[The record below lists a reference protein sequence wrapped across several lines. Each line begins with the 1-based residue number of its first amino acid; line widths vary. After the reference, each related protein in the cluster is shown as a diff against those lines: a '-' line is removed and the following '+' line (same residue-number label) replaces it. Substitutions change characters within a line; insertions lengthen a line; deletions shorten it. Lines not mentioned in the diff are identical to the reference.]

1 MKYKMIVSDFDDT
14 ILRDDLTVSDEFYK
28 AVADYE
34 KAGGLFAVATGRM
47 TYAIVPIL
55 QEAKLKGEVM
65 TFQGAIVADIE
76 SGKILE
82 RITIPSKRGIEIC
95 EYLEDMGVYF
105 QIYDD
110 HLVLGNKPSE
120 YMEMYAKFCTCP
132 MKVCETK
139 ISEYLRT
146 TGFETVKILLMEPE
160 ENILGHL
167 NRLTAEFGND
177 CFVATSKPWLVEI
190 VNKKIDKGIAV
201 DKLAKKHG
209 IKREE
214 IICIGDSLNDAPMIA
229 YAGLGAVVANGS
241 DAAKA
246 YADIIV
252 PSCQD
257 DGVAYTIRK
266 YGLGEDI

>member
-14 ILRDDLTVSDEFYK
+14 ILREDMTVSDEFFK

-34 KAGGLFAVATGRM
+34 KAGGRFAVATGRM
-47 TYAIVPIL
+47 TYSIVPIL
-55 QEAKLKGEVM
+55 QQAGFKGEVM
-65 TFQGAIVADIE
+65 TFQGAVVADIE

-82 RITIPSKRGIEIC
+82 RISIPLARAIEIC

-105 QIYDD
+105 QIYKDD
-110 HLVLGNKPSE
+110 LVLGNKASE
-120 YMEMYAKFCTCP
+120 YMELYRKFCSCE
-132 MKVCETK
+132 MRVCDTK
-139 ISEYLRT
+139 ISEYLR
-146 TGFETVKILLMEPE
+146 ETSYEPVKILLIEPE
-160 ENILGHL
+160 ECVLGHL
-167 NRLTAEFGND
+167 NRLNEEFGSD

-201 DKLAKKHG
+201 AKIADKYG
-209 IKREE
+209 IKQEE

-241 DAAKA
+241 KEAKA

-266 YGLGEDI
+266 YGLGEEI